1 MGKPNAHLKRIKDL
15 AAKNL
20 EEGEAFLSQNKNRE
34 GVVSLNNDLQ
44 YEIIVLGNGEI
55 PSSKSKVLCHYQGQL
70 LNGFIFDSSYQR
82 KRPEALLIKE
92 LIRGWQQAL
101 LLMPLGSKWKLY
113 IHPRLAYGFESIT
126 KESGGN
132 CTLIFDIELIAIL

>member
-20 EEGEAFLSQNKNRE
+20 EEGEVFLSQNKNRE
-34 GVVSLNNDLQ
+34 GIISINDGLQ
-44 YEIIVLGNGEI
+44 YEVLVSGNGII
-55 PSSKSKVLCHYQGQL
+55 PSPKSKILCHYQGQL
-70 LNGFIFDSSYQR
+70 LNGVIFDSSYQR
-82 KRPEALLIKE
+82 KRPEALWLKE
-92 LIRGWQQAL
+92 LIPGWQKAL
-101 LLMPLGSKWKLY
+101 LLMPVGSKWKLY

-126 KESGGN
+126 KDSGGN